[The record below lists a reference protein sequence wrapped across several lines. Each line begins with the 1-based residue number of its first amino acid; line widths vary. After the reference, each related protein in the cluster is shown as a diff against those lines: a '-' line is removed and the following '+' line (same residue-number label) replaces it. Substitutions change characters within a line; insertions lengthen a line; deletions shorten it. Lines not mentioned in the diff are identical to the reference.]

1 LGDLGSIDGQ
11 PDLSPAKVA
20 EVRRQEFT
28 KAMTSLGIAYEVFEF
43 GDFSLSTMPF
53 RNIAL
58 PLLNSLRE
66 KDLAAV
72 FTFHPYEITPN
83 FDHPDHNLTGE
94 ATRFAASG
102 QDVKNLKVGSL
113 ADGKTEFPATTDRPE
128 LYFWTTNEDQATHQL
143 KIGKK
148 SSRRRQ
154 KYLSENYPSQFPR
167 QTKKRWGT
175 IFDRFGKKEYYQQV
189 R

>member
-1 LGDLGSIDGQ
+1 MGSIDGH
-11 PDLSPAKVA
+11 PDLKPTEVA

-28 KAMTSLGIAYEVFEF
+28 QAMTSLGIAYEIFEF

-53 RNIAL
+53 RNLAL
-58 PLLNSLRE
+58 PLLNFLRE

-83 FDHPDHNLTGE
+83 FDHPDHNVAGE

-102 QDVKNLKVGSL
+102 QDVKNLKVGPL
-113 ADGKTEFPATTDRPE
+113 PNGKAEAASTTGRPE
-128 LYFWTTNEDQATHQL
+128 LYFWTTDEAKATHQL
-143 KIGKK
+143 KLGKK
-148 SSRRRQ
+148 SSKRRQ

-167 QTKKRWGT
+167 QTQKRWGT